1 MSRPQPVLARMM
13 ALGAAIAL
21 LAGCSTTS
29 PTTNAATS
37 QTKSVSPVC
46 AASDAF
52 SASLTNFKD
61 TLKPGVTVE
70 QIQSARDQVKKAY
83 DDLLN
88 AAGDAAKERVDAVKS
103 AQQKFA
109 AAVNAVPDT
118 ATLSQAAN
126 SLRDEAAN
134 VQAAI
139 SDLSND
145 IEC

>member
-1 MSRPQPVLARMM
+1 MSKPQAVLARMI
-13 ALGAAIAL
+13 ALGAAVAL
-21 LAGCSTTS
+21 LAGCSTSGPSSSPSAS
-29 PTTNAATS
+29 PTA
-37 QTKSVSPVC
+37 SVSPVC

-61 TLKPGVTVE
+61 TLKPGATVA

-83 DDLLN
+83 DDLLA
-88 AAGDAAKERVDAVKS
+88 AAGDAAQARVDAVKT

-118 ATLSQAAN
+118 ATLTQAVD

-134 VQAAI
+134 VQAAV
-139 SDLSND
+139 SDLSN
-145 IEC
+145 EAKC

>member
-1 MSRPQPVLARMM
+1 MM

-29 PTTNAATS
+29 PSTSPAAS
-37 QTKSVSPVC
+37 QTTSVSPVC

-61 TLKPGVTVE
+61 TLKPGATVE
-70 QIQSARDQVKKAY
+70 QVQSARDQVKKAY

-109 AAVNAVPDT
+109 SAVNAVPDT
-118 ATLSQAAN
+118 ATLTQAVD

-134 VQAAI
+134 VQAAV

-145 IEC
+145 VKC

>member
-13 ALGAAIAL
+13 ALGAAIGL

-29 PTTNAATS
+29 PSTSPATS
-37 QTKSVSPVC
+37 QTPSVSPVC
-46 AASDAF
+46 AAADAF

-61 TLKPGVTVE
+61 TLRPGATVE
-70 QIQSARDQVKKAY
+70 QIQSARDQVRKTY
-83 DDLLN
+83 DDLVQS
-88 AAGDAAKERVDAVKS
+88 AGDAAKDRVDAVKT
-103 AQQKFA
+103 AQQKFT

-118 ATLSQAAN
+118 ATLSQAVN

-134 VQAAI
+134 VQAAV

-145 IEC
+145 VKC